1 MKELGLQ
8 LFTIRDFMRSEED
21 IRESFQKMRKY
32 GYTQAQTAGCAI
44 PYADFGRIAREEGR
58 KEGCKAMEER
68 AKIAREEGR
77 KEGIRIFILDNAEE
91 GKTAR
96 QIQEK
101 LMRCFQLSAELAEQ
115 YYLQY
120 AQG

>member
-1 MKELGLQ
+1 
-8 LFTIRDFMRSEED
+8 
-21 IRESFQKMRKY
+21 
-32 GYTQAQTAGCAI
+32 
-44 PYADFGRIAREEGR
+44 
-58 KEGCKAMEER
+58 MEEQAR
-68 AKIAREEGR
+68 IAREEGR
-77 KEGIRIFILDNAEE
+77 KEGIRIFILDNSEE

-120 AQG
+120 AEG